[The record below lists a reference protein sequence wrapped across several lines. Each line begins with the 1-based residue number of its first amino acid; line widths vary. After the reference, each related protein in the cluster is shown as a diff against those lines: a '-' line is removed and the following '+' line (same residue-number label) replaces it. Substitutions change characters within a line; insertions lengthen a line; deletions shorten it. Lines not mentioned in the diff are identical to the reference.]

1 MNRELEIILI
11 FAVISAAVLSVLI
24 PLILKKST
32 GKNRLVVRIFYI
44 SAPLLIVLLFAF
56 HFMYDGVMHIGA
68 EREGLRIMM
77 SFDYKGTADGYHI
90 LVSRGFQMGATYFP
104 ETCYAVPEEG
114 RTALPLTD
122 EVIVWYDENDDLPKR
137 DTPTERIGQ
146 FDCHLWKG
154 AKKLYPDLGA
164 NTLIYAL
171 IVIPTAIL
179 IFSITEAIYITV
191 KRKKYRTK

>member
-32 GKNRLVVRIFYI
+32 GKNRLVVRVFYI
-44 SAPLLIVLLFAF
+44 SAPLFMVLLFAF

-90 LVSRGFQMGATYFP
+90 LVSRGFQRGATYFP
-104 ETCYAVPEEG
+104 ETYYAVPEEG

-122 EVIVWYDENDDLPKR
+122 EVIVWYDENDNLPPR

-146 FDCHLWKG
+146 YNCHLWYG
-154 AKKLYPDLGA
+154 AKRLFPNPMA
-164 NTLIYAL
+164 HTLVYT
-171 IVIPTAIL
+171 VIAIPSAVL
-179 IFSITEAIYITV
+179 VFSITEAIYITV
-191 KRKKYRTK
+191 KRKKYRNK

>member
-32 GKNRLVVRIFYI
+32 GKNRLVVLVFYI

-68 EREGLRIMM
+68 EREGLHIMM
-77 SFDYKGTADGYHI
+77 SFDYEGTADGYHI
-90 LVSRGFQMGATYFP
+90 LVSRGFQSGATYFP

-122 EVIVWYDENDDLPKR
+122 EVIVWYDENDDLPKQ
-137 DTPTERIGQ
+137 DTPTERVGQ
-146 FDCHLWKG
+146 FDCHLWYG
-154 AKKLYPDLGA
+154 AKRLFPNLMA
-164 NTLIYAL
+164 HTLIYT
-171 IVIPTAIL
+171 VIL
-179 IFSITEAIYITV
+179 IPSAVLVFSIAEAIYITV
-191 KRKKYRTK
+191 KRKKYRN